1 MVSGQSVPRGVRMA
15 LALVW
20 SLGILVGAPA
30 HASTFTYDFE
40 ALVSGN
46 LVGQDGWTQVANW
59 FSPEIAS
66 GGGINPTK
74 ASARTNSAQG
84 TGTGATRLLEST
96 LTYSAADTAVP
107 WQFDGLVTGT
117 DISQTALMGLGSRL
131 FGRQGTKTILISGT
145 SQFGDTLLA
154 NDWYQYRLELDFS
167 VTGVNSTLF
176 YRNLTAGE
184 TDFTRDSVLQDINL
198 GLTPDELGEY
208 RFSSLLIRQDTNLGG
223 TYIDNIQV
231 SPVPAPPALALLG
244 TGVAMIAVRNR
255 RRRG

>member
-1 MVSGQSVPRGVRMA
+1 MVSEHGVPRAVRMA

-20 SLGILVGAPA
+20 SLGMLIGAPA
-30 HASTFTYDFE
+30 HASTFSYDFE

-84 TGTGATRLLEST
+84 TGTGATRLLASA
-96 LTYSAADTAVP
+96 LTYSTADTAVP
-107 WQFDGLVTGT
+107 WQFDGLVNGT
-117 DISQTALMGLGSRL
+117 DSSQTALIGIGSRL
-131 FGRQGTKTILISGT
+131 FGRQGTKTILISGA

-255 RRRG
+255 RRRS